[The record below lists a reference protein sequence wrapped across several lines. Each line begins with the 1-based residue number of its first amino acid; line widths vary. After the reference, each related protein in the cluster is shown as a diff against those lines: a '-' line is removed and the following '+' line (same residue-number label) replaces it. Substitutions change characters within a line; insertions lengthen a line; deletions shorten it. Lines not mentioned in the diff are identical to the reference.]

1 MCSKPGVNAMPTFT
15 HVSALSRRA
24 ASVALIAAPYLWL
37 GSRAHSQVQAQAARQ
52 LTPSQTEGPF
62 YPVRLPKD
70 SDYDLLRNGTL
81 DYAAGQA
88 VWVQG
93 NVTDTDGKPVVG
105 AQVEIWQADQA
116 GHYDHPGD
124 GGRADPAFQGFGR
137 VAAGTDGSYR
147 FRTIR
152 PVPYTGRAPH
162 IHFKVKLGSR
172 ELLTTQLYVEGDP
185 GNARDGIWRRMGEA
199 DRAAVTAAFK
209 PGSDGLMAQFPIVV
223 RA

>member
-1 MCSKPGVNAMPTFT
+1 MSFHPPVRT
-15 HVSALSRRA
+15 LSRRA

-37 GSRAHSQVQAQAARQ
+37 GNRAQAQAARQ

-70 SDYDLLRNGTL
+70 SDYDLLRNGML
-81 DYAAGQA
+81 DYATGQP

-93 NVTDTDGKPVVG
+93 NVTDIDGKPVAG
-105 AQVEIWQADQA
+105 AQVEIWQADYA

-124 GGRADPAFQGFGR
+124 GSRADPAFQGFGR
-137 VAAGTDGSYR
+137 VMVGADGSYR

-185 GNARDGIWRRMGEA
+185 GNARDGIWRSMREA

-209 PGSDGLMAQFPIVV
+209 PGSDGLLAQFPIVV

>member
-1 MCSKPGVNAMPTFT
+1 MRPLLR
-15 HVSALSRRA
+15 VSVLSRRA
-24 ASVALIAAPYLWL
+24 VSAALIAAPYLWL
-37 GSRAHSQVQAQAARQ
+37 GSRAQAQAART

-93 NVTDTDGKPVVG
+93 NVTDIDGKPVAG

-124 GGRADPAFQGFGR
+124 GSRADPAFQGFGR
-137 VAAGTDGSYR
+137 VVVGADGSYR

-172 ELLTTQLYVEGDP
+172 ELLTTQLYVEGEP
-185 GNARDGIWRRMGEA
+185 GNARDGIWRSMREA
-199 DRAAVTAAFK
+199 DRAAVTVPFK
-209 PGSDGLMAQFPIVV
+209 ASSDGLLAQFPIVV

>member
-1 MCSKPGVNAMPTFT
+1 MMSSHPHPR
-15 HVSALSRRA
+15 SLSRRA
-24 ASVALIAAPYLWL
+24 ATVALIATPYLWL
-37 GSRAHSQVQAQAARQ
+37 VTHAQAQAARQ

-88 VWVQG
+88 AWVQG
-93 NVTDTDGKPVVG
+93 NVTDTDGKPVAG
-105 AQVEIWQADQA
+105 AQVEIWQADHA

-124 GGRADPAFQGFGR
+124 GSRADPAFQGFGR
-137 VAAGTDGSYR
+137 VVVGADGSYR

-209 PGSDGLMAQFPIVV
+209 PGSDGLLAQFPIVV
-223 RA
+223 RG